1 MDRWKDRMSGWMK
14 AVRVLGVAGAI
25 AAGALLVL
33 GNSDRNA
40 AGSRE
45 RMSAP
50 TQSVR
55 GSEASAVTARA
66 DAGIESQRVPGHP
79 ELDLQLD

>member
-1 MDRWKDRMSGWMK
+1 MDTKDRMSGWMK
-14 AVRVLGVAGAI
+14 AARVLAVAAAIGA
-25 AAGALLVL
+25 GSLLVL

-40 AGSRE
+40 AGPRE
-45 RMSAP
+45 RLSAP
-50 TQSVR
+50 IQSAR

>member
-1 MDRWKDRMSGWMK
+1 MDTKDRMSGWMK
-14 AVRVLGVAGAI
+14 AARVLTVAAAI
-25 AAGALLVL
+25 GAGALLVL

>member
-1 MDRWKDRMSGWMK
+1 MDTKDRKSGWMK
-14 AVRVLGVAGAI
+14 AARVLAVAAAIGA
-25 AAGALLVL
+25 GSLLVL

-45 RMSAP
+45 RVNAPIQSA
-50 TQSVR
+50 R
-55 GSEASAVTARA
+55 GSEASTVTARA